1 MTTLIGKIGIGLSKE
16 ISQEKIDARTNLF
29 SRYVMQNKIV
39 GDFIL
44 LDDNTIQIEFA
55 TLTDAQAFAQE
66 IELLYANYTDDSV
79 IIEYV

>member
-55 TLTDAQAFAQE
+55 TLTDAKAFAQE